1 MPDGRRPPCSREGF
15 CQATMSSSPP
25 VSTPS
30 GGDIDLQA
38 VDGIPRDTLIA
49 LLKRKNKDAKSIQVK
64 LDKLEERYVK
74 VVRFNKIL
82 MEDRTSFQRFCSEL
96 LPESDGTFEEA
107 AAQESTVNF
116 DALLRQL
123 TAWRSAFDAAHE
135 DRRVFQ
141 QFLELVFPGDEA
153 VAQVLERTSL
163 GSEAFDCLQ
172 QRWSALEDLHHQS
185 IASVNSM
192 ARQQMMESA
201 QQLDAASAARQEAER
216 KLEDMREQLTQM
228 AREKAQ
234 MLSKRLQGGA
244 AEPAGDGK
252 ADGYGPVPSVPLAVA
267 SPTSSVD
274 ARELEELREARREAD
289 RRRREAEETSE
300 RRERELLD
308 EAEAQ
313 RAEVRRLRRELEGLR
328 EEGERY
334 RAQARQLVDE
344 KDALVERLQRRI
356 RELEEEVDG
365 NAFITQCAEQ
375 QAGRDAEVK
384 AKQRQLD
391 QLNQSLLESQKLLTM
406 SYEQERVLKARIR
419 ELEQSHGR
427 GHTAGDYLKH
437 VVLKYIQYTQV
448 GDMKAQSLVPVL
460 CTLLKLSPE
469 ECRSVETQALPQSLL
484 IINQAVGGAFSWM
497 SGSPLADGESRS
509 PVADPPGDPPGDA
522 G

>member
-1 MPDGRRPPCSREGF
+1 MASTP
-15 CQATMSSSPP
+15 A
-25 VSTPS
+25 STPS

-49 LLKRKNKDAKSIQVK
+49 LLKKKSKDAKTVQAK

-82 MEDRTSFQRFCSEL
+82 MEDRASFQRFCGEL

-107 AAQESTVNF
+107 AAQESPVNL

-135 DRRVFQ
+135 DRRLFQ
-141 QFLELVFPGDEA
+141 QFLELVFPGDET
-153 VAQVLERTSL
+153 VPQVLERTSL

-172 QRWSALEDLHHQS
+172 QRWIALEDLHNQS

-192 ARQQMMESA
+192 AREQMMESA
-201 QQLDAASAARQEAER
+201 QQFDAANAARQEAER
-216 KLEDMREQLTQM
+216 KVEEMREQLTQM

-234 MLSKRLQGGA
+234 MLTRRLQGG
-244 AEPAGDGK
+244 AEPAGDGRV
-252 ADGYGPVPSVPLAVA
+252 DGFGLAPSPSVAA
-267 SPTSSVD
+267 GSPTSSVD
-274 ARELEELREARREAD
+274 RQELEELREARREAD
-289 RRRREAEETSE
+289 RRQREVQEAAE
-300 RRERELLD
+300 RREREMLD
-308 EAEAQ
+308 EAEQQ
-313 RAEVRRLRRELEGLR
+313 RGEIRRLRKELEGLR
-328 EEGERY
+328 EEAERY
-334 RAQARQLVDE
+334 RAQARQLVEE
-344 KDALVERLQRRI
+344 KDTHLDRLQRRI

-391 QLNQSLLESQKLLTM
+391 QLNHSLVESESLLNM
-406 SYEQERVLKARIR
+406 SYEQERVLKSRIR

-437 VVLKYIQYTQV
+437 VVLKYIQYSQV
-448 GDMKAQSLVPVL
+448 GDMKSQSLVPVL

-469 ECRSVETQALPQSLL
+469 ECRSVEAQALPQPLL
-484 IINQAVGGAFSWM
+484 IINQAVGGASAWLR
-497 SGSPLADGESRS
+497 GAPAVDGDSRS
-509 PVADPPGDPPGDA
+509 PASEALGGQ